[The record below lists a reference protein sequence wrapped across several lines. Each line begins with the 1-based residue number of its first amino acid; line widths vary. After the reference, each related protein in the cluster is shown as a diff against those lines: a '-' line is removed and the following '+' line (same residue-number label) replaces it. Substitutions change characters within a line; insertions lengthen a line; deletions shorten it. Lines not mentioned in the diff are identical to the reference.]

1 MIQKA
6 DLPTDIQDIGLF
18 FSEYVTW
25 LMNSGATC
33 IRIEKNVDRIA
44 KAWKVDVRMTIM
56 PSRIILCVWDEKKST
71 SYSNISRAC
80 FNKNN
85 FYVNALLSKLSWEI
99 ADGKVDFQKSND
111 RLKRIIQTS
120 SLNRWT
126 VLVLVSFANA
136 AFCGLFKGDMISIL
150 LVFVATMVGY
160 KLKQDMQEDK
170 ADIRFIFLC
179 CAFVSSVIASGSYV
193 FGWGNTPDI
202 ALGTSVLY
210 LIPGIPYINAVSD
223 MLDGHYI
230 CSFSRIMNAAI
241 LTFCL
246 SAGLYGGL
254 LIMNIHWF

>member
-1 MIQKA
+1 MLKA
-6 DLPTDIQDIGLF
+6 KSPTDIQEICLF
-18 FSEYVTW
+18 LSEYAAC
-25 LMNSGATC
+25 LMSSGATC
-33 IRIEKNVDRIA
+33 IRIEKNVGRIA
-44 KAWKVDVRMTIM
+44 AAWKMDVRMTIM
-56 PSRIILCVWDEKKST
+56 PSHIMICVWDEKRT
-71 SYSNISRAC
+71 ASYINISRHC
-80 FNKNN
+80 CNRNN
-85 FYVNALLSKLSWEI
+85 FCINALLSKLSWEI
-99 ADGKVDFQKSND
+99 ADGKADFQESND
-111 RLKRIIQTS
+111 RLKRIVQTPP
-120 SLNRWT
+120 LNRWA

-136 AFCGLFKGDMISIL
+136 AFCGLFKGDKISIL

-170 ADIRFIFLC
+170 ADIRLIFLC

-193 FGWGNTPDI
+193 FGWGNTPNI

-254 LIMNIHWF
+254 LMMNIHWF

>member
-1 MIQKA
+1 MIQNTK
-6 DLPTDIQDIGLF
+6 LPTDIQDICLF

-25 LMNSGATC
+25 LMSSGATC
-33 IRIEKNVDRIA
+33 IRMEKNVARIA
-44 KAWKVDVRMTIM
+44 EAWKVDVRMTIM
-56 PSRIILCVWDEKKST
+56 PSHIMICVWDGKHTT
-71 SYSNISRAC
+71 SYSNICRAC
-80 FNKNN
+80 FNQNN

-99 ADGKVDFQKSND
+99 ADGEADFQESKN
-111 RLKRIIQTS
+111 RLKRIVQTPP
-120 SLNRWT
+120 LDRWV

-160 KLKQDMQEDK
+160 KLKLDMQEDK

-193 FGWGNTPDI
+193 FGLGNTPDI

-230 CSFSRIMNAAI
+230 CSFSRMMNAAI

-246 SAGLYGGL
+246 SAGLYGGVL
-254 LIMNIHWF
+254 VMNIHWF